1 VSLCEQSRNSLPID
15 SFTQNLPTKTKRR
28 GHMLKELIVATA
40 LALALAGSCGGIAL
54 AQQSTTIQLAQAGKI
69 SAEDQEFLTKALEA
83 GAAEVQI
90 SQLALEKSLNEQVRG
105 FAERMVQNHTTANQ
119 KLLSLAQGV
128 SNTSQT
134 KLDQKHQAMLQ
145 QLSQLSGEE
154 FDRQYMQE
162 QVQDHQAAVK
172 LFASEA
178 TQPSG
183 PVDQL
188 AGELLPILREHL
200 QMAHRQ
206 VNWLGDGCRS

>member
-1 VSLCEQSRNSLPID
+1 MR
-15 SFTQNLPTKTKRR
+15 
-28 GHMLKELIVATA
+28 KELIAAPA
-40 LALALAGSCGGIAL
+40 LTLALAGGCSGIAS

-69 SAEDQEFLTKALEA
+69 SAEDQEFLTKAIQA

-105 FAERMVQNHTTANQ
+105 FAERMVQDHTTANQ
-119 KLLSLAQGV
+119 KLLGLAQGV

-134 KLDQKHQAMLQ
+134 KIDQKHQAMLQ
-145 QLSQLSGEE
+145 QLSQLSGED

-188 AGELLPILREHL
+188 AGELLPTLREHL
-200 QMAHRQ
+200 QMAQ
-206 VNWLGDGCRS
+206 EISKAIG

>member
-1 VSLCEQSRNSLPID
+1 
-15 SFTQNLPTKTKRR
+15 
-28 GHMLKELIVATA
+28 MLKELIVATA

-134 KLDQKHQAMLQ
+134 KIDQKHQAMLQ
-145 QLSQLSGEE
+145 QLSQLSGED
-154 FDRQYMQE
+154 FDRQC
-162 QVQDHQAAVK
+162 K
-172 LFASEA
+172 NGCG
-178 TQPSG
+178 TTKG
-183 PVDQL
+183 P
-188 AGELLPILREHL
+188 
-200 QMAHRQ
+200 
-206 VNWLGDGCRS
+206 

>member
-1 VSLCEQSRNSLPID
+1 MRKD
-15 SFTQNLPTKTKRR
+15 
-28 GHMLKELIVATA
+28 LIGATA

-69 SAEDQEFLTKALEA
+69 SAEDQQFLTKAIEA

-90 SQLALEKSLNEQVRG
+90 SQLALERSLNEQVRG
-105 FAERMVQNHTTANQ
+105 FAERMVQDHTTANQ
-119 KLLSLAQGV
+119 KLMSLAQSAGD
-128 SNTSQT
+128 TSQT
-134 KLDQKHQAMLQ
+134 KMDQKHQAMLQ

-162 QVQDHQAAVK
+162 QEQDHQAAVK